1 MPAEAVWAAG
11 GFSANLHASL
21 FQTPRHPTSG
31 NAQNVTCPSPHSP
44 SLLPSCN
51 PEQEVE
57 RGVKTILAGLG
68 DAKEESEVV
77 IYLLALGNAA
87 LPKTIPTLLDHAE
100 EGPTAIT
107 TAAISALRQFP
118 ARHIS
123 SKVRYEAAKA
133 WCSSSHS
140 KPSHWGANRAT
151 VCTSPP

>member
-1 MPAEAVWAAG
+1 M
-11 GFSANLHASL
+11 
-21 FQTPRHPTSG
+21 
-31 NAQNVTCPSPHSP
+31 
-44 SLLPSCN
+44 
-51 PEQEVE
+51 
-57 RGVKTILAGLG
+57 KTILAGLG